1 MASKYNKEELQQIKL
16 NLDRITDRIPNDL
29 SSWVWNTYKEITG
42 SREPQPCTSG
52 CPSAGKLWRKAVDTI
67 REYVK

>member
-1 MASKYNKEELQQIKL
+1 MASKYNEEELQQIKL

-29 SSWVWNTYKEITG
+29 ASWVWNTYKDITG
-42 SREPQPCTSG
+42 SRENQPCSCG
-52 CPSAGKLWRKAVDTI
+52 SAGKHWRKAVDTI